1 VIEQLEAVAVQQGV
15 APAQVALA
23 WLLQKPGVVA
33 PIVGASK
40 AQHLADALASLPV
53 RLPADAVTS
62 LEEVYVP
69 HSVAGM
75 TR

>member
-1 VIEQLEAVAVQQGV
+1 MSVSLSASKRWRRSKEF

-40 AQHLADALASLPV
+40 AQHLADALASLQV
-53 RLPADAVTS
+53 RLPPEVVTLS
-62 LEEVYVP
+62 K
-69 HSVAGM
+69 SFTSR

>member
-1 VIEQLEAVAVQQGV
+1 M
-15 APAQVALA
+15 ALA

-40 AQHLADALASLPV
+40 AHHLEDALAALKV
-53 RLPADAVTS
+53 RLGAEAITT

-69 HSVAGM
+69 HQVAGM
-75 TR
+75 AR